1 MTERGMT
8 GRGAASIY
16 LLVIPALYQVA
27 VKRVKD
33 RQKINTKDTKIT
45 KNTKKDYAIL
55 YFFVPFVPL
64 FVLFVLIFCPL
75 LF

>member
-1 MTERGMT
+1 MMSATIEKIV
-8 GRGAASIY
+8 S
-16 LLVIPALYQVA
+16 YQVA

-33 RQKINTKDTKIT
+33 KDGQKINTKNTKIT
-45 KNTKKDYAIL
+45 KNTKKDYAL
-55 YFFVPFVPL
+55 LHLFVPFVPL